1 VKKVQVIITCEH
13 GGNRIPG
20 TYARYFAGRDALLE
34 SHEGYDAGALTMAR
48 EFAHRLHAPLVA
60 ATVSRLLV
68 DLNRS
73 LGHPDLH
80 AKFIASHS
88 DSTRNAI
95 IERYYRPYRD
105 QAEDWIM
112 ASIGTGHR
120 VIHLSSHSFTPV
132 LHGDERTA
140 DVGLLY
146 DPVRQSETSFCL
158 RWQKELQ
165 TAAPA
170 LKVRR
175 NYPYR
180 GNSDGFTAYLR
191 NRFPASHYLGIE
203 LEINQRRMSN
213 DRDWSALRATM
224 ITTFQLAL
232 DSAVDGDEAIK
243 VEHGA
248 APNSAG
254 RF

>member
-1 VKKVQVIITCEH
+1 MKEVRVIITCEH
-13 GGNRIPG
+13 GGNRLPDA
-20 TYARYFAGRDALLE
+20 YARYFAGRDALLE
-34 SHEGYDAGALTMAR
+34 SHEGYDAGALTMAK
-48 EFAHRLHAPLVA
+48 EFARRLHAPLVA

-80 AKFIASHS
+80 AAFISSLPDA
-88 DSTRNAI
+88 TRYSI

-112 ASIGTGHR
+112 ASVCAGRR
-120 VIHLSSHSFTPV
+120 VIHLSSHSFTPI
-132 LHGDERTA
+132 LHGDERNA

-146 DPVRQSETSFCL
+146 DPMRQGETSFCL
-158 RWQKELQ
+158 TWQTELQ

-213 DRDWSALRATM
+213 DRDWASLRATV
-224 ITTFQLAL
+224 IAAFQRAM
-232 DSAVDGDEAIK
+232 DSAFDGDEAIK

-254 RF
+254 TF